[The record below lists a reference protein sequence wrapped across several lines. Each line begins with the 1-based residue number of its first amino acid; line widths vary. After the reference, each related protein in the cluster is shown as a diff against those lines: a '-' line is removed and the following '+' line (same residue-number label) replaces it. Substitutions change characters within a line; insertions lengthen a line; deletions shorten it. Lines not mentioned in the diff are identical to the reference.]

1 MQIRISKNFLKRI
14 EKGDTPY
21 PVYVIKPPDNVSIL
35 TGYVLKILMEDIS
48 ATETSLLI
56 NRGNGWDKKTRQ
68 DVFIFEKE
76 VKNPEHRSKR
86 YKYTEKDL
94 EKLYSNSMQ
103 MSFKDW
109 LSMKRTQVLE
119 AGPGRLVKASCMDV
133 SKRAGK
139 VIREGWFVL
148 PDADAR
154 WAYPIRDDPVL
165 DKGKIWAGAKGFTIQ
180 KEYLLQDISVLRE
193 HKEQIAGLLSELDRI
208 RYLKLNPQYNL
219 QRLYVDQ
226 DGMYCIARSTGEA
239 LAITCYSA
247 IPDDVT
253 HSKKEGSYFKLETP
267 EGEELRMELTGLGM
281 EMERKCREILAHY
294 QNDQIER
301 ITRKIKNLID
311 IEVSE
316 G

>member
-1 MQIRISKNFLKRI
+1 MQIRISKSHLKRI
-14 EKGDTPY
+14 EKNHTPY
-21 PVYVIKPPDNVSIL
+21 PVCVITPPENVPMLI
-35 TGYVLKILMEDIS
+35 GYVLKILKDYIS
-48 ATETSLLI
+48 ITDTSILFYK
-56 NRGNGWDKKTRQ
+56 GNGWDKKTRQ

-76 VKNPEHRSKR
+76 VKDPGHRSKR
-86 YKYTEKDL
+86 YKYTEKEL
-94 EKLYSNSMQ
+94 EMLYSNSMQ

-119 AGPGRLVKASCMDV
+119 AGPGRLVKASFMDV
-133 SKRAGK
+133 SEQAGK
-139 VIREGWFVL
+139 EIREGWFVL
-148 PDADAR
+148 PDADAK
-154 WAYPIRDDPVL
+154 WAYPISYDPVL
-165 DKGKIWAGAKGFTIQ
+165 GMGKIWTGAKGFTIQ
-180 KEYLLQDISVLRE
+180 KEYPLPDISVLRE
-193 HKEQIAGLLSELDRI
+193 HKEQIVSFLSELDHLRH
-208 RYLKLNPQYNL
+208 LHLNL
-219 QRLYVDQ
+219 QHNLLRLYVDQ
-226 DGMYCIARSTGEA
+226 DGMYRLARSTGEA

-247 IPDDVT
+247 IPDEIT
-253 HSKKEGSYFKLETP
+253 HKSEGSYFKLETP